1 MRIESCCIKMNLLL
15 AREDWMLGD
24 RGLVVDHRIEMTYCP
39 MCGKKIEIQMGG
51 TPEGGF
57 ETPLNNEEEVE

>member
-1 MRIESCCIKMNLLL
+1 
-15 AREDWMLGD
+15 
-24 RGLVVDHRIEMTYCP
+24 
-39 MCGKKIEIQMGG
+39 MCGEKIEIKMGG